1 MLRTAKEAPRGTRE
15 ERSRGLDGT
24 VYEDALAQSIVLK
37 SEVIGTRPAKQT
49 VSPNE
54 SSHVIMIKE
63 CPSQM
68 LRDM

>member
-1 MLRTAKEAPRGTRE
+1 MLRTAKEAPLGREKRGPGDWME
-15 ERSRGLDGT
+15 T

-54 SSHVIMIKE
+54 SGHVIMIKE